1 MTDRASVVCLC
12 AALLLP
18 ACGGG
23 GEGAC
28 AAPTARWQGRD
39 YVPTPARRDVSVG
52 ERVGTWTYASPCPDA
67 FGVVVDDREEPT
79 TITED
84 EGDVV
89 SVPLYRLK
97 GIDPKIAVSDGVRV
111 FVAEGVIGKAMP
123 ADLRLLIGDEH

>member
-1 MTDRASVVCLC
+1 MTDRAIVVCLS
-12 AALLLP
+12 AVLLFP

-28 AAPTARWQGRD
+28 AAPTPRWQGRD
-39 YVPTPARRDVSVG
+39 YVPTPSRRDVPLG
-52 ERVGTWTYASPCPDA
+52 ERVGTWTYDSSCPDA
-67 FGVVVDDREEPT
+67 FGVVVNDQGKPTT

-89 SVPLYRLK
+89 SVSLYRLE

-111 FVAEGVIGKAMP
+111 FVAEGVSGKAMP
-123 ADLRLLIGDEH
+123 TELRLLIGDE